1 VALRAVGLTDPAT
14 GRVRTAEGG
23 GRRFACEHGRV
34 TDDRAAHATD
44 TDEAPVVE
52 GPPVNGRDAAAHGDE
67 PEEPEEYGADEDD
80 GGPGGLTWGK
90 VAILGL
96 ALAFLGFAVGV
107 FATRDNPPA
116 ADSVDVGFL
125 QDMSTHHDQGIGV
138 ARLAAAYGEDP
149 TVRSY
154 AREIIAAQSYELGLM
169 SQMLADWGYSRD
181 ERSDEAMGW
190 MGMPVPVDQMPGLL
204 TDEQLDQV
212 DAARGAELDALFLDL
227 MAEHH
232 RGGLHMAAEA
242 AQNAGD
248 ETIRDLAA
256 RMEHAQAGE
265 INEYRYTAQQ
275 LGLDIDIPGADVPP
289 ANLPDREG

>member
-1 VALRAVGLTDPAT
+1 
-14 GRVRTAEGG
+14 
-23 GRRFACEHGRV
+23 V
-34 TDDRAAHATD
+34 TDDRAAHAID

-52 GPPVNGRDAAAHGDE
+52 GPPVIDAHGDE
-67 PEEPEEYGADEDD
+67 PDEPGEYGGDEDG
-80 GGPGGLTWGK
+80 GGPSGLTWGK
-90 VAILGL
+90 VAILGV
-96 ALAFLGFAVGV
+96 ALAFLGFAVGA
-107 FATRDNPPA
+107 FTTRDDPPA

-169 SQMLADWGYSRD
+169 SQMLADWGDSRD

-204 TDEQLDQV
+204 TDEQLEQV
-212 DAARGAELDALFLDL
+212 EAARGTELDALFLDR

-242 AQNAGD
+242 AQNADD
-248 ETIRDLAA
+248 EALRELAA

>member
-1 VALRAVGLTDPAT
+1 MTDER
-14 GRVRTAEGG
+14 GVRT
-23 GRRFACEHGRV
+23 
-34 TDDRAAHATD
+34 TDI
-44 TDEAPVVE
+44 DEAPAIE
-52 GPPVNGRDAAAHGDE
+52 EAPANGRDAAVHGDE
-67 PEEPEEYGADEDD
+67 PGEPDEPVDDED
-80 GGPGGLTWGK
+80 GGGPGRPGGLTWGK

-107 FATRDNPPA
+107 FATRDDPPA

-204 TDEQLDQV
+204 TEEQLDQV
-212 DAARGAELDALFLDL
+212 EAARGAELDALFLDL

-242 AQNAGD
+242 ARNADD
-248 ETIRDLAA
+248 ERSASWPPAWSTRRPARSTSTATPPSSWGSTSTSPAPTSRPPTCPTARTDRAPRGRRIGAGACAA
-256 RMEHAQAGE
+256 RPSVAVTP
-265 INEYRYTAQQ
+265 R
-275 LGLDIDIPGADVPP
+275 
-289 ANLPDREG
+289 R

>member
-1 VALRAVGLTDPAT
+1 M
-14 GRVRTAEGG
+14 
-23 GRRFACEHGRV
+23 
-34 TDDRAAHATD
+34 TDDRGVDTTD
-44 TDEAPVVE
+44 TDEARAVATRASGEASDVE
-52 GPPVNGRDAAAHGDE
+52 TDGVGGGPGHVA
-67 PEEPEEYGADEDD
+67 EDD
-80 GGPGGLTWGK
+80 GGDGGDGTSGGLTWGK

-96 ALAFLGFAVGV
+96 ALAFLGFAVGLFV
-107 FATRDNPPA
+107 SRDDPPA

-138 ARLAAAYGEDP
+138 ARLAAAYAEDE

-154 AREIIAAQSYELGLM
+154 AREILTGQSYELGLM

-204 TDEQLDQV
+204 TPEQLDQV
-212 DAARGAELDALFLDL
+212 DAARGAELDALFLEL

-232 RGGLHMAAEA
+232 RGGLHMAEEA
-242 AQNAGD
+242 AATAD
-248 ETIRDLAA
+248 DATVRELAA
-256 RMEHAQAGE
+256 RIEHAQAGE
-265 INEYRYTAQQ
+265 INEYRQTAQD

-289 ANLPDREG
+289 TNLPERDD

>member
-1 VALRAVGLTDPAT
+1 M
-14 GRVRTAEGG
+14 
-23 GRRFACEHGRV
+23 

-67 PEEPEEYGADEDD
+67 PEEPEEYGADEDA

-107 FATRDNPPA
+107 VATRDNSPA

-289 ANLPDREG
+289 ANLPDRES

>member
-1 VALRAVGLTDPAT
+1 M
-14 GRVRTAEGG
+14 
-23 GRRFACEHGRV
+23 
-34 TDDRAAHATD
+34 TDDHAAHATD

-52 GPPVNGRDAAAHGDE
+52 GPQVNGRDAAAHGDE
-67 PEEPEEYGADEDD
+67 PEEPEEYGADEDA

-107 FATRDNPPA
+107 VATRDNSPA

-289 ANLPDREG
+289 ANLPDRES